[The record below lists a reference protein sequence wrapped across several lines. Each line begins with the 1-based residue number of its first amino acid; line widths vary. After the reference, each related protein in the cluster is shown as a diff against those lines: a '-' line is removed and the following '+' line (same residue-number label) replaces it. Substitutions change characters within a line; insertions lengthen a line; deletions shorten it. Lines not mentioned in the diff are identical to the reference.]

1 MPDRPRLLAVD
12 DERQGV
18 ALLSR
23 SLRRLGEVHPA
34 TSGEEA
40 WALLE
45 QQDFDLVVSDQRM
58 PGMSGVELL
67 ARVAERD
74 AHVGRIL
81 LTGYADVHATV
92 DAINDGQVH
101 AYLHKPCPPEVLVGT
116 VKSVLERVELARE
129 NVRLV
134 GQLRERNHALETALG
149 ELRAS
154 QQRAIEAERLSAI
167 GSMIATIV
175 HDFRSPVAIVG
186 SAGRELAA
194 AADRLPDDLA
204 ACASQIVEEGDRMA
218 RMGSEL
224 LEVTRASTGSVARV
238 EDALDDVVEAALIG
252 LTEEASRA
260 GVELRTDLGSGARL
274 AIDEDRLRRALLNLG
289 FNAIEAM
296 PEGGLLE
303 VTSLCEAGDA
313 IVSIRD
319 TGCGIPDEI
328 RERLFEPF
336 VTAGKRN
343 GSGLGLAI
351 VKKIVEEHGGRVE
364 VGKAEG
370 GGTRF
375 ELHFPVG
382 RAAAGAA

>member
-12 DERQGV
+12 DEVQGV
-18 ALLSR
+18 ELLAR
-23 SLRRLGEVHPA
+23 SLRRMGDVHKA

-40 WALLE
+40 WAQLE
-45 QQDFDLVVSDQRM
+45 QSDFDLVISDQRM

-92 DAINDGQVH
+92 DAINDGQIH

-134 GQLRERNHALETALG
+134 GQLRERNHALETAFG
-149 ELRAS
+149 ELRSS

-175 HDFRSPVAIVG
+175 HDFRGPVAIVG

-194 AADRLPDDLA
+194 AALPEELA
-204 ACASQIVEEGDRMA
+204 ACASQIVEESDRMG
-218 RMGSEL
+218 RMGREL
-224 LEVTRASTGSVARV
+224 LEITRASKGSVERV

-252 LTEEASRA
+252 LSEEASRA

-274 AIDEDRLRRALLNLG
+274 AIDEDRMRRALLNLG

-296 PEGGLLE
+296 PDGGLLE
-303 VTSLCEAGDA
+303 ITSLCEGGTA

-319 TGCGIPDEI
+319 TGTGIPDTI
-328 RERLFEPF
+328 REKLFEPF
-336 VTAGKRN
+336 VTSGKRN

-364 VGKAEG
+364 VAKAEG

-375 ELHFPVG
+375 ELHFPIG
-382 RAAAGAA
+382 RSAAGPA